1 MTQTHLSRVY
11 FAGRGLV
18 QVPPEVIKGKI
29 LYAHPDGYF
38 VNANGVRIKH
48 DYAPNRYSQV
58 RRGNKSYPRLS
69 SYGLKDCHYLMVCT
83 FFHIPNRAKGEVID
97 HIDANQLNYSV
108 SNLRITD
115 RPTNDRDGGFL
126 RKLRNKGVIPS
137 MFAPE
142 VLLAYFDR
150 MAEFKH
156 THTKRQ
162 YDKLTKTE
170 LLQML
175 VGPNFVV
182 EDPEKIMEY
191 EMKHHCEC

>member
-1 MTQTHLSRVY
+1 
-11 FAGRGLV
+11 
-18 QVPPEVIKGKI
+18 
-29 LYAHPDGYF
+29 
-38 VNANGVRIKH
+38 
-48 DYAPNRYSQV
+48 
-58 RRGNKSYPRLS
+58 
-69 SYGLKDCHYLMVCT
+69 MVCT

-126 RKLRNKGVIPS
+126 RKLRNKKIDPT
-137 MFAPE
+137 MFAPD
-142 VLLAYFDR
+142 VLLAFFDR

-182 EDPEKIMEY
+182 EDPEKIME
-191 EMKHHCEC
+191 

>member
-1 MTQTHLSRVY
+1 MY

-38 VNANGVRIKH
+38 VNAHGVRIKH

-126 RKLRNKGVIPS
+126 RKLRNKKIDPT

-142 VLLAYFDR
+142 VLLAFFDR
-150 MAEFKH
+150 MAEFKANH
-156 THTKRQ
+156 TRHQ
-162 YDKLTKTE
+162 YDKLTHDE

-175 VGPNFVV
+175 VGPGFRVGDPV
-182 EDPEKIMEY
+182 ERMEY
-191 EMKHHCEC
+191 EMTHHCEC